1 MKLSHDQVA
10 HIAGLA
16 KLDLSREEIAL
27 YQEQLSAVLAYAER
41 LQELDTAAISP
52 TATVLPTR
60 NVMRAD
66 VPRPALDRGE
76 VLANAPKEVDGC
88 FAVQAVLE

>member
-1 MKLSHDQVA
+1 MKLSYDQVT
-10 HIAGLA
+10 HIAELA
-16 KLDLSREEIAL
+16 KLDLSQEEIGL

-41 LQELDTAAISP
+41 LQELDTAAIPP
-52 TATVLPTR
+52 TATVLPIC

-66 VPRPALDRGE
+66 VPRPSQERGE